1 VTIQLPVASDGRSA
15 YDIAEKAV
23 RAAAAEIMDKLPQMT
38 RPRSQQTVNV
48 TQKDTWNNL
57 VTDVDHAAE
66 RALLGVL
73 NTAFPEDAVLAE
85 ESGSHNGTSGYTWCV
100 DPLDGT
106 RNFTAGIPHI
116 AVNLALSHGDDLVMG
131 LTFDP
136 VREELFHATLGGG
149 AWLNDE
155 RIVVSEEMELRQCI
169 FGFDM
174 GYVDDGG
181 TLLLQMLE
189 HLWPGMQSIRMM
201 GSAALGLAYAAAGR
215 YGIYAHHYVQPW
227 DIAPGILLAREA
239 GGTVTD
245 LRGDPCVPASGC
257 VIAASPEVHK
267 AFLKATDGL
276 PWRLS
281 QG

>member
-1 VTIQLPVASDGRSA
+1 MTTQLPVASNGRSA
-15 YDIAEKAV
+15 YEVAEQAV
-23 RAAAAEIMDKLPQMT
+23 RAAAAVIMGKLPEMT
-38 RPRSQQTVNV
+38 RPHSQQTVNI
-48 TQKDTWNNL
+48 TQKDTWNNF

-66 RALLGVL
+66 KALLGII
-73 NTAFPEDAVLAE
+73 NAAFPDDAVQAE
-85 ESGSHNGTSGYTWCV
+85 ESGTHGGTSGYTWWV

-106 RNFTAGIPHI
+106 RNFTAGIPHV
-116 AVNLALSHGDDLVMG
+116 AVNLALSQGDQLVLG
-131 LTFDP
+131 ITYDP
-136 VREELFHATLGGG
+136 VREEMFHAILGGG
-149 AWLNDE
+149 AWLNEE
-155 RIVVSEEMELRQCI
+155 RIAVSEELELRRSI

-181 TLLLQMLE
+181 KLLLQMLE

-227 DIAPGILLAREA
+227 DIAPGLLLMREA
-239 GGTVTD
+239 GGIATD
-245 LRGDPCVPASGC
+245 LRGEPCVPESGC
-257 VIAASPEVHK
+257 VIAASPDVHE

-281 QG
+281 KY